1 MKPEIKHI
9 SLPRSYYE
17 FAQAVLEDN
26 WEKATNIMRGIES

>member
-17 FAQAVLEDN
+17 FAYAILEDD
-26 WEKATNIMRGIES
+26 WKKAIEIMRKAGD